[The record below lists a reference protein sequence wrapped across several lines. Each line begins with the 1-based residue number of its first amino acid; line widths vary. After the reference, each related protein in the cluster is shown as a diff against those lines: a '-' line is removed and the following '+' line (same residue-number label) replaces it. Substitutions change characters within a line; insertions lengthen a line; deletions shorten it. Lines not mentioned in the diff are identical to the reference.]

1 MKALFIIPVFGLLL
15 SCRMSK
21 ETIKEQPVLE
31 QVVAEEELP
40 IDTNY
45 RVVGTV
51 HASEAC
57 FYIETITATNEMK
70 KLYAVNLE
78 EIHKVEGARIK
89 FKYILSRAPMPTDC
103 AAEIVVV
110 VSDVT
115 RMRY

>member
-1 MKALFIIPVFGLLL
+1 MKALIIIPVFGLLL

-21 ETIKEQPVLE
+21 ETIKELQVLE
-31 QVVAEEELP
+31 EVVVDEQLP

-45 RVVGTV
+45 RLVGTV
-51 HASEAC
+51 HASEDC

-78 EIHKVEGARIK
+78 EIHKVEGVKIK
-89 FKYILSRAPMPTDC
+89 FKYILSRAPMPKDC

-115 RMRY
+115 RMR

>member
-1 MKALFIIPVFGLLL
+1 MKARFIFPIFLLVL
-15 SCRMSK
+15 SCGMTK
-21 ETIKEQPVLE
+21 ETIKEQPVIE
-31 QVVAEEELP
+31 EVVEEELP

-78 EIHKVEGARIK
+78 EIHKLEGVKIK
-89 FKYILSRAPMPTDC
+89 FKYILSRAPMPKDC

-115 RMRY
+115 RMR

>member
-1 MKALFIIPVFGLLL
+1 MKALFFIPAFGLLL

-21 ETIKEQPVLE
+21 ESIKEQPVIE
-31 QVVAEEELP
+31 EVVAEEELP

-51 HASEAC
+51 HASGAC

-78 EIHKVEGARIK
+78 EIYKVEGARIK
-89 FKYILSRAPMPTDC
+89 FKYILSRAPLPQDC

-115 RMRY
+115 RMR